1 MFISLFKKEL
11 LQNLNE
17 ERKGKERKGKKNPNA
32 KILKSQNW

>member
-17 ERKGKERKGKKNPNA
+17 ERKGKERKGKER
-32 KILKSQNW
+32 KILTPRS

>member
-17 ERKGKERKGKKNPNA
+17 ERKGKKRKE
-32 KILKSQNW
+32 KS

>member
-17 ERKGKERKGKKNPNA
+17 ERKGKERKEKKR
-32 KILKSQNW
+32 KILTPRS